1 MNKRAYAFMLALV
14 VATGGLALSAGPA
27 AAQKFPER
35 AIRLVVP
42 YAPGG
47 ATDIVARQV
56 AVKLGEVLGQQVLIE
71 NKPGANANLGG
82 DFVAKST
89 PDGYTLLMG
98 DLTLA
103 VNPGLLKAMPF
114 DPIKDLTPVGPVAH
128 APLALVVHPAVQAGT
143 LREFIE
149 LARRNPGKLSYG
161 SAGNG
166 NPTQLA
172 AEVMKTAASLDI
184 LQVTYKGA
192 GPAITD
198 LTGGQISMIIAG
210 VSSVHTFVTAGRLRA
225 LAVTGQKRSATLPNV
240 PTFQEAGLPLP
251 EMNLGSWW
259 GIFGP
264 AGLPKDIVS
273 RLNAALNTALAATV
287 VKEQMQALSIEA
299 EPGDAE
305 TLTDRMKSETA
316 KWGRVIKAANITPQ

>member
-1 MNKRAYAFMLALV
+1 MNRRIFFAAAAFATASALV
-14 VATGGLALSAGPA
+14 
-27 AAQKFPER
+27 AAQKYPER
-35 AIRLVVP
+35 SIRMVVP

-82 DFVAKST
+82 DFVAKAA

-103 VNPGLLKAMPF
+103 VNPGLLKSMPF

-128 APLALVVHPAVQAGT
+128 APLALVVHPGIAAT
-143 LREFIE
+143 NLREFID
-149 LARRNPGKLSYG
+149 LARRNPGKFTYG

-172 AEVMKTAASLDI
+172 AEVMKTAAAVDI

-192 GPAITD
+192 GPAVTD
-198 LTGGQISMIIAG
+198 LVGGQISMLIAG
-210 VSSVHTFVTAGRLRA
+210 VSSVHSFVSSGKLRA
-225 LAVTGQKRSATLPNV
+225 LAVTGQKRSPTLPSV

-259 GIFGP
+259 GVFGP
-264 AGLPKDIVS
+264 PGMPREVVA
-273 RLNAALNTALAATV
+273 RLNAALNTALGSSAL
-287 VKEQMQALSIEA
+287 KEQMQALSIEA
-299 EPGDAE
+299 EPGDPD
-305 TLTDRMKSETA
+305 TLTERMRSETT
-316 KWGRVIKAANITPQ
+316 KWGRVIKAANIVPQ

>member
-1 MNKRAYAFMLALV
+1 MKKIHHTAFASLAI
-14 VATGGLALSAGPA
+14 AGALIAGFAAPA
-27 AAQKFPER
+27 AAQKFPDR
-35 AIRLVVP
+35 SIRMVVP

-47 ATDIVARQV
+47 ATDIVARQL

-82 DFVAKST
+82 DFVAKSV

-103 VNPGLLKAMPF
+103 VNPGLLKSMPF
-114 DPIKDLTPVGPVAH
+114 DPIKDLTPIGPVAH
-128 APLALVVHPAVQAGT
+128 APLALVVHPGVQAAN

-149 LARRNPGKLSYG
+149 LVRRNPGKLTYG

-172 AEVMKTAASLDI
+172 AEVMKSAASLDI

-192 GPAITD
+192 GPAVTD
-198 LTGGQISMIIAG
+198 LTGGQISMMIAG
-210 VSSVHTFVTAGRLRA
+210 VSSVHTFVSSGRLRA

-259 GIFGP
+259 GVFGP
-264 AGLPKDIVS
+264 AGMPKDIVA
-273 RLNAALNTALAATV
+273 RLNGAINTVLGLAV

-299 EPGDAE
+299 EPGDAD
-305 TLTDRMKSETA
+305 TLTERMKAETT
-316 KWGRVIKAANITPQ
+316 KWGRVIRSANITPQ